1 MSYNV
6 PRWLRLYDY
15 SKKLNLSREKKTIE
29 KNNLNLQTEQ
39 QECTF
44 HPNTHYTSFYK
55 ENQLNT
61 NEINNS
67 LIERYN
73 KWNKKKM
80 NKIKRIFIQ
89 KRNNQ
94 EKIYTYKPNIKR
106 DNRYFTNVNKL
117 TENIVNDPE
126 SYIEYIQR
134 QEKIRNEKKNLEKK
148 RNNTPGNGNIYNGK
162 RTIIKEFNLETS
174 KLNLNKCPS
183 YSNIIRYRN
192 NNNYIF
198 NSNLNSIL
206 NSNFNSNVSS
216 SENMKFIII
225 KTGNNSSKKTSSS
238 SKKKI
243 FSNSS
248 KSSIRN
254 KIVKNNDS
262 NVSFNNIN
270 SRNKKNNI
278 KRFISKNEEEKNVN
292 INDEFNKIKMR
303 LHKELLSF
311 DI

>member
-1 MSYNV
+1 
-6 PRWLRLYDY
+6 
-15 SKKLNLSREKKTIE
+15 
-29 KNNLNLQTEQ
+29 
-39 QECTF
+39 
-44 HPNTHYTSFYK
+44 
-55 ENQLNT
+55 
-61 NEINNS
+61 
-67 LIERYN
+67 
-73 KWNKKKM
+73 M

-106 DNRYFTNVNKL
+106 DNRYFTNINKL

-126 SYIEYIQR
+126 SYVEYIQR
-134 QEKIRNEKKNLEKK
+134 QQKIRNEKKNFEKK

-162 RTIIKEFNLETS
+162 RTIIKEFNFETS
-174 KLNLNKCPS
+174 KLNLNKSPS

-192 NNNYIF
+192 NNNNYIF
-198 NSNLNSIL
+198 NSNL

-243 FSNSS
+243 ISSSS

-292 INDEFNKIKMR
+292 INDEFNKIKKR
-303 LHKELLSF
+303 LHKELFSF